1 MTSSEHE
8 DAPRATGAESAHED
22 RAAPETALPETAL
35 PEMGEEAIARVE
47 DAVFEAI
54 AAERRLEAR
63 RARRR
68 RRSWSGVAIAASL
81 VVVAAVVSPAILN
94 QVRSTS
100 MGESDASWVAEPGV
114 ADGPW
119 PTLPG
124 VEAPGAGVS
133 AESSGGAASEDA
145 GSEEA
150 ASGDAAAGA
159 SASAGSGS
167 DGALEEDRE
176 VAVTAEVSVEVASPA
191 DAAEAL
197 SALAAEHGG
206 YVQHLAVSAAPEAS
220 SDDASTSTIA
230 PSSSDAATLRVP
242 SDSLDAAIA
251 DLGGLGEVLRTSI
264 AREDVTGQA
273 VDLRARVA
281 AAEASIARLTEL
293 MAEAGSVAD
302 LLEVENQL
310 SQRQSEL
317 EAYESELEHVEGRV
331 AMSTLQVW
339 LVRQDTP
346 APVEPGS
353 PFLDGMLTG
362 WNALVAALGG
372 LVAVVGFAL
381 PWLVPIAAV
390 VLLVWLIR
398 RRGRARAAARD
409 AEA

>member
-8 DAPRATGAESAHED
+8 DAPRGGAPDGGAERTDAD
-22 RAAPETALPETAL
+22 AAAPGGL
-35 PEMGEEAIARVE
+35 PEMGDEAIARVE
-47 DAVFEAI
+47 DAVFATI
-54 AAERRLEAR
+54 AADRRLEL
-63 RARRR
+63 ARRR
-68 RRSWSGVAIAASL
+68 RRRRRAWGGAAIAASL
-81 VVVAAVVSPAILN
+81 VVVAAVASPAILN
-94 QVRSTS
+94 GVRGASIS
-100 MGESDASWVAEPGV
+100 ESDASGVAEPGI
-114 ADGPW
+114 AGEPW
-119 PTLPG
+119 PTVPG
-124 VEAPGAGVS
+124 VEAPGTGVWGG
-133 AESSGGAASEDA
+133 SSGGAASDEA
-145 GSEEA
+145 GSEDA
-150 ASGDAAAGA
+150 ASGGSAAG
-159 SASAGSGS
+159 GSGS

>member
-81 VVVAAVVSPAILN
+81 VVIAAVVSPAILN

-100 MGESDASWVAEPGV
+100 MSESDASWIEPGDV
-114 ADGPW
+114 AL
-119 PTLPG
+119 PTLPA
-124 VEAPGAGVS
+124 VEAPGSGVWGG
-133 AESSGGAASEDA
+133 SSGGAASEEDA
-145 GSEEA
+145 GPEGA
-150 ASGDAAAGA
+150 TSGDATAGG
-159 SASAGSGS
+159 SSSGGSGS

-176 VAVTAEVSVEVASPA
+176 VAVTAEVAVEVASPA
-191 DAAEAL
+191 AAAEAL